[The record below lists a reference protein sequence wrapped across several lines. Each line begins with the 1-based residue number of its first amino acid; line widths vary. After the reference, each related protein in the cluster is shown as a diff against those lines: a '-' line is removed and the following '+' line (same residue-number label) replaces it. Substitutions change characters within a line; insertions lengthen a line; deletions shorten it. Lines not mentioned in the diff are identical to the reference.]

1 MKKIAQAIAVVGM
14 LSAFGT
20 MGIINTA
27 QAEGV
32 SGLSFVVNVKQLG
45 GRLLGNGGKPGPNC
59 YTFLEDG
66 TWIDPLF
73 LAPFPGFL
81 FPGEWV
87 QDSKGATTRYTASA
101 ESPFFPDSDPDDEV
115 DDSIP
120 PLLLIQEG
128 QITPGFA
135 EGQQRL
141 KAISTLYI
149 VDEIAEDRK
158 GLLLAEFVSTGYEGF
173 DEDLC
178 LSDVL

>member
-1 MKKIAQAIAVVGM
+1 MLNKAYLIVVVG
-14 LSAFGT
+14 LLTALGT
-20 MGIINTA
+20 IGITSTA
-27 QAEGV
+27 HAEGV

-73 LAPFPGFL
+73 LGPFPGFL
-81 FPGEWV
+81 FPGQWV
-87 QDSKGATTRYTASA
+87 QEPKGATTRYIAIA
-101 ESPFFPDSDPDDEV
+101 ESPFFPDSDPNDEI

-128 QITPGFA
+128 QITPSFA

-149 VDEIAEDRK
+149 VDEDAEDRK

-173 DEDLC
+173 DDDLC